1 MLNLDEYHRK
11 DVGPPRMEEHFEL
24 PFSLPSRA
32 TWNHTTR
39 DTITSVEL
47 DVSFRDIL
55 LRRPKTVVLL
65 GLGSH
70 IRCR

>member
-11 DVGPPRMEEHFEL
+11 DVGPRMEEHFEL
-24 PFSLPSRA
+24 PFTTVPRG
-32 TWNHTTR
+32 NHTTR

-47 DVSFRDIL
+47 DVSFRGIL
-55 LRRPKTVVLL
+55 LRWPKTVVLL